1 VVDRIGCEEHDMS
14 ITSIGPGVGSV
25 PTSASSASAQ
35 LRTSFTQ
42 LQNNIA
48 AGNLTG
54 AQQAYTA
61 LVQAYQGV
69 SGGQMG
75 GAVVQDLAAL
85 GTALQSGD
93 LGSATTA
100 LGTLTQDFQALSQG
114 GSTVS
119 DTGAAS
125 DASPALTPAELTSA
139 LVSIFASGGDPSAAG
154 ADPLLA
160 ALGGSNASL
169 GQSSDALLTALNGG
183 GSGSGVSDPLLAALN
198 GTSAPE
204 STSTDPLLQ
213 ALNSGGV
220 NLVV

>member
-1 VVDRIGCEEHDMS
+1 MS
-14 ITSIGPGVGSV
+14 ITSIGPGAGSL
-25 PTSASSASAQ
+25 PTSASSASVQ

-61 LVQAYQGV
+61 LVQAYQSV
-69 SGGQMG
+69 LGGQAG
-75 GAVVQDLAAL
+75 GVVVQDLATL

-93 LGSATTA
+93 LEGATAA
-100 LGTLTQDFQALSQG
+100 LGAVTQDFQALSQ
-114 GSTVS
+114 S
-119 DTGAAS
+119 GAAS
-125 DASPALTPAELTSA
+125 PPPAGTSGASPALTPAQLTSA
-139 LVSIFASGGDPSAAG
+139 LVSIFASGGDPSSAG

-160 ALGGSNASL
+160 ALGGSNATL

-183 GSGSGVSDPLLAALN
+183 ASGSGVSDPLLAALN
-198 GTSAPE
+198 GTSAPD